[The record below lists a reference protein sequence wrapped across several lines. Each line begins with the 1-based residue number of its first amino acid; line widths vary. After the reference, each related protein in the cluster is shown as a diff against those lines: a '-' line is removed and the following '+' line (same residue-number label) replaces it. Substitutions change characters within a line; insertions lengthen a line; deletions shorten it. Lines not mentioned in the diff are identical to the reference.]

1 MGSLSNDRSWGTVR
15 AEAFAALRHV
25 LECAYCGKTGTDQR
39 GPDERPWS
47 IDHVVPTSRG
57 GSNRMENLVKCCHQ
71 CNSRKGRF
79 VGGKWEPG
87 DEVMTAAG
95 VAYGSLLPD
104 AFGSD
109 LALDNASVQVA
120 HLQAEINY
128 LKMLVKNERAK
139 VNNLERYVWEVSKTL
154 GDISLLATHAK
165 PMFEIGY
172 NASDDWNN

>member
-1 MGSLSNDRSWGTVR
+1 
-15 AEAFAALRHV
+15 
-25 LECAYCGKTGTDQR
+25 
-39 GPDERPWS
+39 
-47 IDHVVPTSRG
+47 
-57 GSNRMENLVKCCHQ
+57 
-71 CNSRKGRF
+71 
-79 VGGKWEPG
+79 
-87 DEVMTAAG
+87 MTAAG